1 MKLSILV
8 ACFPSCLI
16 VNVLAIFVSL
26 LIISK
31 LNQKVMILW
40 LKNNFLP
47 NYFCLIGRKLL
58 SLLSENN
65 NITFMKQAIV
75 LAYTVMMGDDGF
87 YYIHQ
92 WNKEKGCYDEKP
104 INQYRFLDEESAK
117 KQAILLN
124 GEKQHHLES
133 LNID

>member
-1 MKLSILV
+1 
-8 ACFPSCLI
+8 
-16 VNVLAIFVSL
+16 
-26 LIISK
+26 
-31 LNQKVMILW
+31 
-40 LKNNFLP
+40 
-47 NYFCLIGRKLL
+47 
-58 SLLSENN
+58 
-65 NITFMKQAIV
+65 MKQAIV

-117 KQAILLN
+117 KQVILLN

-133 LNID
+133 LNIG